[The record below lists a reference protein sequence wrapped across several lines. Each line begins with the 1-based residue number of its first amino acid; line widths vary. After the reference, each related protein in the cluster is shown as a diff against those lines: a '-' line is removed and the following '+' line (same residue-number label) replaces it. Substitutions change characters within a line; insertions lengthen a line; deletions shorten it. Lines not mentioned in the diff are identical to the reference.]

1 MRNRDLAQAR
11 SMLEEATAKWPSDI
25 RFARPMALVYATFGQ
40 GQQAVRSLERHLAAH
55 KDDVESLL
63 MGVEWIYQLRVA
75 GVAAHRPPKIGSW
88 RRATP
93 TPTRKPRVRRRRSSG
108 SGWNFSRRSSLS
120 RVMSNRDADVTR
132 LFLEASRRK
141 LVEEY
146 WPRMRSSVES
156 LTDEQVWWRPNEASN
171 SIGNLLLHLN
181 GNVGQW
187 LVGAFNAREDDRNRP
202 AEFAQRKEMPRATLV
217 ATLDATLQ
225 EAAATISRLTDADL
239 LRTCHVQ
246 GYTVSGVEV
255 VYHVVEHFGMHYGQ
269 ILYITK
275 LLRGQDLGFYR
286 ALDKTG
292 RLP

>member
-1 MRNRDLAQAR
+1 
-11 SMLEEATAKWPSDI
+11 
-25 RFARPMALVYATFGQ
+25 
-40 GQQAVRSLERHLAAH
+40 
-55 KDDVESLL
+55 
-63 MGVEWIYQLRVA
+63 
-75 GVAAHRPPKIGSW
+75 
-88 RRATP
+88 
-93 TPTRKPRVRRRRSSG
+93 
-108 SGWNFSRRSSLS
+108 
-120 RVMSNRDADVTR
+120 MSNREADVTR
-132 LFLEASRRK
+132 LFLDVSRRK
-141 LVEEY
+141 LLEEY
-146 WPRMRSSVES
+146 WPRTRSCVES

-187 LVGAFNAREDDRNRP
+187 LVGAFNVRADGRNRR
-202 AEFAQRKEMPRATLV
+202 AEFAERQAIPRVALV
-217 ATLDATLQ
+217 EQLDATLQ
-225 EAAATISRLTDADL
+225 EAGATLSRLADADL

-275 LLRGQDLGFYR
+275 LVRGQDLGFYR